1 MVNRLIT
8 FYILFERT
16 LVPLA
21 VIIALWGQQPERI
34 SAIRYIRAYTVG
46 GSFPLLVVLI
56 IIESKLGSSFI
67 WFSRAKTQ
75 FEWWFWAICFL
86 GFLVKFP
93 SYPVHT
99 WLPKAH
105 VQAPVGGSVVL
116 AGILLKLGGYGILR
130 LMIVF
135 SYGLEDFGLIAV
147 ALAIFGSIY
156 AAIICACQSDVKKL
170 VAYSSVSHIAFP
182 IIGLFRCLDV
192 GISRAFIILVSHG
205 FISSGLF
212 VLCGISSELSS
223 TRNLSLIRGIC
234 RSSPILGFIWLLF
247 IISNLGVPPCPRFIR
262 EVLTTVRVLS
272 VHVYMWIPFTVY
284 FTLRGVYRFSLYCQ
298 LTHGNQVG
306 ESCIG
311 FDTINLRN
319 ILSLFLLFF
328 PLVEVLFKWD
338 LWVV

>member
-192 GISRAFIILVSHG
+192 GISRAFIMLVSHG

-223 TRNLSLIRGIC
+223 TRNLSLISGIC

-311 FDTINLRN
+311 FDTINLRD

-328 PLVEVLFKWD
+328 PLIEVLFKWD